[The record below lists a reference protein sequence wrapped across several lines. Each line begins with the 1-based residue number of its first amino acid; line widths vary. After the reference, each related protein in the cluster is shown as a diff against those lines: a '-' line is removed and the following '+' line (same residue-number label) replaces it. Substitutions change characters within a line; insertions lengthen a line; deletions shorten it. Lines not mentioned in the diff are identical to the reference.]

1 MPDRAGL
8 ICFDNDGTLF
18 ASHEVANP
26 AIQEAH
32 VAFCR
37 AAGHELPAPT
47 DAEIC
52 RLTGLPGLEF
62 FVQLLPEPLK
72 SRAAE
77 FRLICVELEAR
88 DVLARG
94 RLFPGARELLLE
106 LRARGKKLA
115 LVTNAGDR
123 YIGAVAERV
132 GYAAL
137 LDGLYHHGKDGMA
150 SKAEM
155 LRAAH
160 RDLGGAG
167 VVMVGDRHSDLE
179 GARATGAFFIG
190 CTYGYGEAA
199 ELEGADRLVG
209 SVAELRSLLVP

>member
-1 MPDRAGL
+1 M
-8 ICFDNDGTLF
+8 
-18 ASHEVANP
+18 
-26 AIQEAH
+26 
-32 VAFCR
+32 
-37 AAGHELPAPT
+37 
-47 DAEIC
+47 
-52 RLTGLPGLEF
+52 
-62 FVQLLPEPLK
+62 
-72 SRAAE
+72 
-77 FRLICVELEAR
+77 
-88 DVLARG
+88 
-94 RLFPGARELLLE
+94 
-106 LRARGKKLA
+106 
-115 LVTNAGDR
+115 TNAGDR

-137 LDGLYHHGKDGMA
+137 LDGLYHHGKDGRA